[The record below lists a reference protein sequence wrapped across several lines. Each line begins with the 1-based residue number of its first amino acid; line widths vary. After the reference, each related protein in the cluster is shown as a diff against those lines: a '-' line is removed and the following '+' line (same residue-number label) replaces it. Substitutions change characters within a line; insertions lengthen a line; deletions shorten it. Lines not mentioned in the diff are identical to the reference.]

1 MKFNLKYVLFAV
13 VAAAIAGSAL
23 LRFFGEEP
31 DVKIG
36 FLGGF
41 TGPIESLMPPISEGA
56 KLAISQVNAQG
67 GTSQGKIVYVTAD
80 TSCSDSTKAAN
91 AADRLVNTEK
101 VIAIVGAQCSGAT
114 IASANNAAIPAGVT
128 MISPASTSPKLTTMD
143 DKDLVFRTAPSDAYQ
158 GGSMARLLKAKGYKK
173 IVITYVNNDYGK
185 GFAAAVKAEFE
196 KNGGKVP
203 ASEAHEDG
211 KADYRAEIGSLASH
225 GSDILVVLAY
235 LGGSG
240 SAIIRQSLEGGD
252 FSKFAGG
259 DGIVGDKLIENIGVG
274 KLDGLVATRV
284 GSPEL
289 PGSKI
294 FAEAAKAAKLDP
306 KGAFVAQAY
315 DAAFM
320 LALAIEK
327 NGSSK
332 RAGVN
337 IALRAISSAPGEVIL
352 PGEWAKA
359 KKLIA
364 EGKDINYEGAT
375 GSHEFDKNGDVPGV
389 IVEATVKG
397 KTFVDIGPAK

>member
-1 MKFNLKYVLFAV
+1 MKISFKKTLLAA
-13 VAAAIAGSAL
+13 VAASAL
-23 LRFFGEEP
+23 LAPISAQAE
-31 DVKIG
+31 VKIG

-41 TGPIESLMPPISEGA
+41 TGPIESLMPPISDGA
-56 KLAISQVNAQG
+56 KLAITQVNAQG
-67 GTSQGKIVYVTAD
+67 GTSQGKITYVTAD
-80 TSCSDSTKAAN
+80 TSCADSTKAAN

-101 VIAIVGAQCSGAT
+101 VTAIVGAQCSGAT

-128 MISPASTSPKLTTMD
+128 MISPASTSPKLTDMD

-158 GGSMARLLKAKGYKK
+158 GGSMARLLKAKGFKN
-173 IVITYVNNDYGK
+173 IAISYVNNDYGK

-196 KNGGKVP
+196 KLGGVVD

-211 KADYRAEIGSLASH
+211 KADYRAEIGSLSSN
-225 GSDILVVLAY
+225 GSEILVVLAY

-240 SAIIRQSLEGGD
+240 GTIIRQALEGGD

-274 KLDGLVATRV
+274 KLDGLIATRV

-289 PGSKI
+289 AGSAI
-294 FAEAAKAAKLDP
+294 FAAAAKAAKLDP
-306 KGAFVAQAY
+306 KAPFAAQAY
-315 DAAFM
+315 DAAFL

-327 NGSSK
+327 NGSAE

-337 IALRAISSAPGEVIL
+337 KALRAVSSAPGEVIL
-352 PGEWAKA
+352 PGEWEKA

-364 EGKDINYEGAT
+364 AGKDINYEGAS
-375 GSHEFDKNGDVPGV
+375 GSHEFDAAGDVPGV
-389 IVEATVKG
+389 IIEATVKG

>member
-1 MKFNLKYVLFAV
+1 MKQTFKKTLLAA
-13 VAAAIAGSAL
+13 VAAGAL
-23 LRFFGEEP
+23 LAPGAAFA

-67 GTSQGKIVYVTAD
+67 GTSQGKIEYVTGD
-80 TSCSDSTKAAN
+80 TTCADSTKAAN

-101 VIAIVGAQCSGAT
+101 VTAIVGAQCSGAT

-128 MISPASTSPKLTTMD
+128 MISPASTSPKLTNMD

-158 GGSMARLLKAKGYKK
+158 GGAMARLLKAKGYKN

-196 KNGGKVP
+196 KLGGKVS

-211 KADYRAEIGSLASH
+211 KADYRAEIGSLSSH
-225 GSDILVVLAY
+225 GADILVVLAY

-240 SAIIRQSLEGGD
+240 STIVRQALEGGD

-259 DGIVGDKLIENIGVG
+259 DGMVGDKLISNVGEG
-274 KLDGLVATRV
+274 KLDGFVATRV
-284 GSPEL
+284 GSPKL
-289 PGSKI
+289 PGSDI
-294 FAEAAKAAKLDP
+294 FAKAAKTAKIDP
-306 KGAFVAQAY
+306 KAPFAAQSY
-315 DAAFM
+315 DAAFL

-327 NGSSK
+327 NGSAD

-337 IALRAISSAPGEVIL
+337 KALRAVSSAPGEVIL

-364 EGKDINYEGAT
+364 AGKDINYEGAT
-375 GSHEFDKNGDVPGV
+375 GSHEFDANGDVPGV

>member
-1 MKFNLKYVLFAV
+1 MKINFKKTLLTAV
-13 VAAAIAGSAL
+13 AIGALLTPAIAQAQ
-23 LRFFGEEP
+23 
-31 DVKIG
+31 VKIG

-41 TGPIESLMPPISEGA
+41 TGPIESLMPPISNGA
-56 KLAISQVNAQG
+56 KLAIDQINAQG
-67 GTSQGKIVYVTAD
+67 GTSQGKITYVTAD
-80 TSCSDSTKAAN
+80 TSCADSTKAAN

-101 VIAIVGAQCSGAT
+101 VTAIVGAQCSGAT

-128 MISPASTSPKLTTMD
+128 MISPASTSPKLTSMD

-158 GGSMARLLKAKGYKK
+158 GASMARLLKAKGFKN
-173 IVITYVNNDYGK
+173 IAISYVNNDYGK

-196 KNGGKVP
+196 KLGGVVD

-211 KADYRAEIGSLASH
+211 KADYRAEIGSLSSN
-225 GSDILVVLAY
+225 GSEILVVLAY

-240 SAIIRQSLEGGD
+240 GTIIRQALEGGD

-274 KLDGLVATRV
+274 KLDGLIATRV
-284 GSPEL
+284 GSPDL
-289 PGSKI
+289 AGSAL
-294 FAEAAKAAKLDP
+294 FAAAAKAVKLDP
-306 KGAFVAQAY
+306 KAPFAAQAY
-315 DAAFM
+315 DAAFL

-327 NGSSK
+327 NGSSQ

-337 IALRAISSAPGEVIL
+337 KALRAVASAPGVVIL
-352 PGEWAKA
+352 PGEWEKA

-364 EGKDINYEGAT
+364 AGKDINYEGAS
-375 GSHEFDKNGDVPGV
+375 GSHEFDANGDVPGV
-389 IVEATVKG
+389 IIEATIKG